1 MKVHYADNYIINP
14 QHRVTVDLV
23 GAGGTGSQML
33 QSLARIDYA
42 LYKLGHPG
50 LSVRVYDNDIVT
62 EANVGRQLFSPN
74 DVGLYK
80 SDVLVTRINAF
91 YGLDWKSEARIYDGK
106 DMKPS
111 NITISCVDNV
121 ASRIRIGNYLR
132 DKKTNSGGYD
142 MHRKYY
148 WLDFGNQTDRGQVV
162 LGSIGEIKQPKK
174 SKYETVPHLKTVD
187 ELFDLK
193 EINEEDSGPSCSL
206 AEALRKQDL
215 FINSALCQLGSALL
229 WKLFSEGCVS
239 ANGAYLNL
247 STMTSVPMKL

>member
-193 EINEEDSGPSCSL
+193 RLKE
-206 AEALRKQDL
+206 QDL